1 MTVRRPLPHVL
12 ALALG
17 VGVALL
23 VACGGG
29 TKGGIPA
36 ASAGELKSQIADV
49 QQAVDDGRCDDVSGQ
64 LRQVEDSIDALPSTV
79 DKRLRQSLRDASDRL
94 HESALSECEVRTE
107 TTQTETTTQP
117 TTQTTT
123 TQPTTTEPAPAQ
135 AKIVRVR
142 AVGGV
147 PKGGIV
153 RMTVKKGD
161 RVAIVVTSD
170 VADHVHLHGYDIM
183 RDVTAG
189 GTARIRFRATLPGR
203 FEVELED
210 RGVQIA
216 DLTVE
221 P

>member
-1 MTVRRPLPHVL
+1 MPRRLPAFLL
-12 ALALG
+12 AA
-17 VGVALL
+17 ALL
-23 VACGGG
+23 PGGFGLASCGGDDD
-29 TKGGIPA
+29 
-36 ASAGELKSQIADV
+36 ADTT
-49 QQAVDDGRCDDVSGQ
+49 
-64 LRQVEDSIDALPSTV
+64 DSV
-79 DKRLRQSLRDASDRL
+79 
-94 HESALSECEVRTE
+94 
-107 TTQTETTTQP
+107 QTEPTIPTTTDTTTTT

-123 TQPTTTEPAPAQ
+123 EVEEPTV
-135 AKIVRVR
+135 VRVR
-142 AVGGV
+142 VVGGG

-153 RMTVKKGD
+153 RKTVEKGD
-161 RVAIVVTSD
+161 RVVITVISD

-183 RDVTAG
+183 RNVAAG